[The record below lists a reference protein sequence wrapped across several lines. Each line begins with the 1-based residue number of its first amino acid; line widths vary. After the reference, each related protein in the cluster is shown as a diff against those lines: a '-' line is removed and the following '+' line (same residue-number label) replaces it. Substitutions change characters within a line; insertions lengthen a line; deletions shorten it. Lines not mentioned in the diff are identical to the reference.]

1 MSTGSGDSVVPWSA
15 KKRSQSVMG
24 GSWRAKQ
31 GRWLLH
37 WCCLCAVAF
46 VMTIPFLWMLSTSL
60 KVESQIWLFPPQWIP
75 SPVRWQNYVE
85 ALTIL
90 PFGRYALNTL
100 LITVLTTVGVLL
112 SSSLC
117 AYGFAR
123 MQFPG
128 RDLIFMVVLSA
139 IMIPYAVLL
148 IPQYIMFRALGWLD
162 SFLPLW
168 VPPWFGGGAF
178 NIFLLRQFFRTIPAE
193 LSDAARIDG
202 ASELGIYWRII
213 LPLSGPALATVAIFT
228 VLNTWNDF
236 LAPVVYISSP
246 EKFTLALGL
255 AQFRGIMATQW
266 HYLMAASTTVIVPT
280 LALFLLAQ
288 RYFVRGVVLTGL
300 KG

>member
-1 MSTGSGDSVVPWSA
+1 MSTGIGDDLVRLAARQRARSGNA
-15 KKRSQSVMG
+15 RG
-24 GSWRAKQ
+24 RRAAQ
-31 GRWLLH
+31 FRRLLV
-37 WCCLCAVAF
+37 WCCLCGGSF
-46 VMTIPFLWMLSTSL
+46 VMMIPFLWMVSTSL

-75 SPVRWQNYVE
+75 NPVRWQNYTE

-100 LITVLTTVGVLL
+100 LLTILTTTGVVL
-112 SSSLC
+112 SASLC

-123 MQFPG
+123 LQFPG

-148 IPQYIMFRALGWLD
+148 IPQYIMFRTLGWLD
-162 SFLPLW
+162 TYLPLW

-178 NIFLLRQFFRTIPAE
+178 NIFLLRQFFRTIPSE

-202 ASELGIYWRII
+202 ASEFRIYWKII
-213 LPLSGPALATVAIFT
+213 MPLARPALATVAIFT

-236 LAPVVYISSP
+236 LAPVVYLSTP
-246 EKFTLALGL
+246 DKFTLALGL
-255 AQFRGIMATQW
+255 AQFRGLMATQW

-280 LALFLLAQ
+280 LLLFMLAQ

>member
-1 MSTGSGDSVVPWSA
+1 MSTGIGDGAVNWSA
-15 KKRSQSVMG
+15 EKRVRG
-24 GSWRAKQ
+24 VVGSTRRIQ
-31 GRWLLH
+31 RSRRVLV
-37 WCCLCAVAF
+37 WCCLCVGAF
-46 VMTIPFLWMLSTSL
+46 VMTLPFLWMLSTSL

-75 SPVRWQNYVE
+75 NPVRWQNYVE

-90 PFGRYALNTL
+90 PFGRYALNTM
-100 LITVLTTVGVLL
+100 LITVLTTSGVLI

-128 RDLIFMVVLSA
+128 RDLIFMIVLSA

-148 IPQYIMFRALGWLD
+148 IPQYIMFRSFGWLD
-162 SFLPLW
+162 TYLPLW
-168 VPPWFGGGAF
+168 VPPWFGGGVF

-202 ASELGIYWRII
+202 ASEFGIYWRVII
-213 LPLSGPALATVAIFT
+213 PLAGPALATVGIFT

-236 LAPVVYISSP
+236 LAPLVYISSQD
-246 EKFTLALGL
+246 KFTLALGL
-255 AQFRGIMATQW
+255 AQFRGLMSTQW

-280 LALFLLAQ
+280 LILFVLAQ
-288 RYFVRGVVLTGL
+288 RYFIQGIALTGL

>member
-1 MSTGSGDSVVPWSA
+1 MSTDIGDGAVQWSA
-15 KKRSQSVMG
+15 EKPARGAV
-24 GSWRAKQ
+24 GSSRRAKR
-31 GRWLLH
+31 GRRLLV
-37 WCCLCAVAF
+37 WCCLCAGAF
-46 VMTIPFLWMLSTSL
+46 VMTLPFLWMVSTSL

-75 SPVRWQNYVE
+75 NPVRWQNYSE

-90 PFGRYALNTL
+90 PFGRYALNTM
-100 LITVLTTVGVLL
+100 LITVLTTTGVLL

-148 IPQYIMFRALGWLD
+148 IPQYIMFRSFGWLD
-162 SFLPLW
+162 TYLPLW
-168 VPPWFGGGAF
+168 VPPWFGGGVF

-213 LPLSGPALATVAIFT
+213 MPLAGPALATVGIFT

-236 LAPVVYISSP
+236 LAPLVYISSQD
-246 EKFTLALGL
+246 KFTLALGL
-255 AQFRGIMATQW
+255 AQFRGLMSTQW
-266 HYLMAASTTVIVPT
+266 HYLMAASTAVIVPT

-288 RYFVRGVVLTGL
+288 RYFIQGIALTGL

>member
-1 MSTGSGDSVVPWSA
+1 MATGLGDGAVRLPA
-15 KKRSQSVMG
+15 TKHTRLG
-24 GSWRAKQ
+24 IGRRRA
-31 GRWLLH
+31 RLLERALV
-37 WCCLCAVAF
+37 WCCLCGGAIL
-46 VMTIPFLWMLSTSL
+46 MTIPFLWMVSTSL
-60 KVESQIWLFPPQWIP
+60 KQDSQIWLFPPVWIP
-75 SPVRWQNYVE
+75 SPVLWQNYTE

-90 PFGRYALNTL
+90 PFGRYALNTV

-148 IPQYIMFRALGWLD
+148 IPQYIMFRSFGWLD
-162 SFLPLW
+162 TYLPLW

-202 ASELGIYWRII
+202 ASELKIYWNVII
-213 LPLSGPALATVAIFT
+213 PLAAPAPGAVAI
-228 VLNTWNDF
+228 
-236 LAPVVYISSP
+236 
-246 EKFTLALGL
+246 
-255 AQFRGIMATQW
+255 
-266 HYLMAASTTVIVPT
+266 
-280 LALFLLAQ
+280 
-288 RYFVRGVVLTGL
+288 
-300 KG
+300 